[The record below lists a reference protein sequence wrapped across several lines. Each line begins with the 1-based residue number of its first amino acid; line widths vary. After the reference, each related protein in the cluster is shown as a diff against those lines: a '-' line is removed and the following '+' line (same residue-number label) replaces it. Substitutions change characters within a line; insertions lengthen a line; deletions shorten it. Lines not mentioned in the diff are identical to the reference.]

1 MLFSI
6 LFLHNNFLKFSS
18 YFFFVKESNNR
29 KRLTMLRLFQSL
41 SARSR
46 SALSPN
52 KTAYRGYNYQ
62 TEIYTNKFQSDLE
75 LRESLKNEIVSQGH
89 LKNAQ
94 PNLYRF
100 IEAYRQHG
108 HRLGHINPLEL
119 ADTTNSGDK
128 LFELNPAYYGLHK
141 DSDTFAT
148 DGLLFNTGESMTI
161 EQIEQY
167 LQDMYASKMT
177 IEFDFIKNE
186 EEKHWIAKH
195 FEAVQHASLE
205 TSDKC
210 EILKLLLKSQ
220 VKFFK

>member
-1 MLFSI
+1 
-6 LFLHNNFLKFSS
+6 
-18 YFFFVKESNNR
+18 
-29 KRLTMLRLFQSL
+29 MLRLFQSL

-46 SALSPN
+46 SAVWSN
-52 KTAYRGYNYQ
+52 KSACRGYNYQ
-62 TEIYTNKFQSDLE
+62 TEIYNNKFQSDLE
-75 LRESLKNEIVSQGH
+75 LRESLKSEIVSQSH

-108 HRLGHINPLEL
+108 HRQGHINPLEQ
-119 ADTTNSGDK
+119 ADTVSCDGK
-128 LFELNPAYYGLHK
+128 LFELNPGYYGLLK
-141 DSDTFAT
+141 DSQTFAT
-148 DGLLFNTGESMTI
+148 EGLLFNMGDSAASMTI

-195 FEAVQHASLE
+195 FEAVQHAPLE
-205 TSDKC
+205 TNDKC

-220 VKFFK
+220 VKLLKKT